1 MRRRIVSVLVML
13 LGLLGFLAGVAM
25 AVLLGPDNRLTTG
38 PHDMSTDQMAL
49 VSSPQVLRWAG
60 PTVTVTAE
68 LPDDQPVFL
77 GLGNTVDVADFF
89 SQSGFERVDS
99 LDLPWEVATTTVS
112 GKPYVPAAPM
122 AADWWIAQNAGQG
135 GAQITVPLPDQSS
148 SLVVVALDGDL
159 QDLQISGSYFLA
171 GGFGIGLGLAGL
183 SLGLALFGWLA
194 LRTARARPAAEPVA
208 PVSRRRPAAAPGG
221 RPAGSPPR
229 SRPTTGLAGRPASRP
244 ARRGAAARARPRPA
258 SEASSAPEGRS
269 ASGARSASKGS
280 ATDAPRGERVRVP
293 RPRPAGGQP
302 TGESGAAA
310 AAPSRRTRPAGGE
323 RPRPPAGHQP
333 SDDRSGGGEA

>member
-1 MRRRIVSVLVML
+1 MGRRIVSVLVML
-13 LGLLGFLAGVAM
+13 LGLLGFLVGVAM
-25 AVLLGPDNRLTTG
+25 AVLLGLDNRLTTG

-49 VSSPQVLRWAG
+49 VSSPQVLRWSG
-60 PTVTVTAE
+60 PTITVTAE

-77 GLGNTVDVADFF
+77 GLANTVDVADFF

-122 AADWWIAQNAGQG
+122 ATDWWIAQNAGQG

-159 QDLQISGSYFLA
+159 QGLRISGSYFLA

-194 LRTARARPAAEPVA
+194 LRTARVRPAAEPVA
-208 PVSRRRPAAAPGG
+208 PVSRHRPAVAPGE
-221 RPAGSPPR
+221 RPAGSRPA
-229 SRPTTGLAGRPASRP
+229 SRPAGRPASRP
-244 ARRGAAARARPRPA
+244 AGRAAAPTRSRPRPA
-258 SEASSAPEGRS
+258 PEP
-269 ASGARSASKGS
+269 GS
-280 ATDAPRGERVRVP
+280 ADAPRGERVRVP
-293 RPRPAGGQP
+293 RPRPASGQP
-302 TGESGAAA
+302 TGESGAGAG
-310 AAPSRRTRPAGGE
+310 APSRRTPPAGGE
-323 RPRPPAGHQP
+323 RRPRPPAGPQR
-333 SDDRSGGGEA
+333 SDDRSRRAES